1 MTQCQH
7 VYVQLRADRDN
18 RSVSIR
24 APANKVVHLR
34 QRYLA
39 RFI

>member
-7 VYVQLRADRDN
+7 VYLQLKADRDN
-18 RSVSIR
+18 RSVAMR

-34 QRYLA
+34 QQCLA